1 MSTCCAFLTG
11 GQQGGIIT
19 TRLSATAQLSN
30 LKIGPNRNSCLRP
43 FHRPSCSSK
52 IQYSQRRVWMNM
64 LSSSLTDEN
73 EITSD
78 EEEEEE
84 EREEDIE
91 NGVVPLKDDE
101 EFIAAVKEVKEAA
114 KNVTASSVQLTSAIV
129 SNVPGIFWRLFTSL
143 VSKEIRYVY
152 R

>member
-1 MSTCCAFLTG
+1 
-11 GQQGGIIT
+11 
-19 TRLSATAQLSN
+19 
-30 LKIGPNRNSCLRP
+30 
-43 FHRPSCSSK
+43 
-52 IQYSQRRVWMNM
+52 M